1 MADSALEDRELIDR
15 YLRGDGRA
23 FSELVARHRDLIYN
37 LCRRTVGVAEEAE
50 DLTQEI
56 FIRLLDKVGLWRGE
70 AKFTT
75 WLYRLALNHC
85 RDHLRRRRP
94 ETVVADDA
102 LADFMPGPESRAETG
117 DLRERVQQALMSL
130 PVDWRAVVF
139 LRDIEGLSYSEIA
152 AILEIEL
159 GTVKSR
165 LARAR
170 LALARIL
177 APLREQTGPPTHQR
191 G

>member
-1 MADSALEDRELIDR
+1 MADRELIDR
-15 YLRGDGRA
+15 YLHGDGPA
-23 FSELVARHRDLIYN
+23 FSELVRRHQHLVYN
-37 LCRRTVGVAEEAE
+37 LCCRIVGVPEEAE

-56 FIRLLDKVGLWRGE
+56 FIRLLDKVSSWRGE

-94 ETVVADDA
+94 ETVEPPDS
-102 LADFMPGPESRAETG
+102 LADFKPGPEQQAETN
-117 DLRERVQQALMSL
+117 DIRDRVEKALAAL
-130 PVDWRAVVF
+130 PPDWRTVVF
-139 LRDIEGLSYSEIA
+139 LRDVEGLSYNEIA
-152 AILEIEL
+152 DILEVEL
-159 GTVKSR
+159 GTIKSR

-170 LALARIL
+170 SALADAL
-177 APLREQTGPPTHQR
+177 NPLRGDILEQISPSEHQR

>member
-15 YLRGDGRA
+15 YLRGDGCA
-23 FSELVARHRDLIYN
+23 FSELVARHRDLVYN

-94 ETVVADDA
+94 ETMPADDT
-102 LADFMPGPESRAETG
+102 LADFMPGPESRAETS
-117 DLRERVQQALMSL
+117 DLRERVQEALMSL
-130 PVDWRAVVF
+130 PVDWRAAVF

-152 AILEIEL
+152 AVLEVEL

-170 LALARIL
+170 LALARTL